1 MSPCHLTVFCHLRHP
16 WGESNSKSRD
26 GGSFDWTHARIIC
39 FETAT
44 WKHYSI
50 EFFHP
55 SFESWLHVCAYNLI
69 HAKARKISQKMH
81 VKGLL
86 PNIALFLFIIPNIT
100 SKMVEKNEF
109 IYAAAESEAT
119 SLLEAPEEQVDALQ
133 VEIVGESNETTTNN
147 TPTEHDRM
155 VGAGVASG
163 VIGMLVGGPFLGL
176 LLGFGAAYASTKTDG
191 PVGDAARAVGDVA
204 LVAKAKAQEVDAKHN
219 LVTKT
224 KVAAK
229 EAWERA
235 KQVDRKHNVLAK
247 SKEFVVFSW
256 CVNRKCCLCFVDL
269 YTNLLVF

>member
-1 MSPCHLTVFCHLRHP
+1 
-16 WGESNSKSRD
+16 
-26 GGSFDWTHARIIC
+26 
-39 FETAT
+39 
-44 WKHYSI
+44 
-50 EFFHP
+50 
-55 SFESWLHVCAYNLI
+55 
-69 HAKARKISQKMH
+69 
-81 VKGLL
+81 
-86 PNIALFLFIIPNIT
+86 
-100 SKMVEKNEF
+100 MVEKNEF

-133 VEIVGESNETTTNN
+133 IEIVGESNETTTHN

-224 KVAAK
+224 KVAAN

-256 CVNRKCCLCFVDL
+256 QKMLEINREHRVLERSVEAL
-269 YTNLLVF
+269 GRALAYLVSQLQEKMRQDHAESDSANSWTEVTEQETAMVVEENKEESK

>member
-1 MSPCHLTVFCHLRHP
+1 
-16 WGESNSKSRD
+16 
-26 GGSFDWTHARIIC
+26 
-39 FETAT
+39 
-44 WKHYSI
+44 
-50 EFFHP
+50 
-55 SFESWLHVCAYNLI
+55 
-69 HAKARKISQKMH
+69 
-81 VKGLL
+81 
-86 PNIALFLFIIPNIT
+86 
-100 SKMVEKNEF
+100 MVEKNEF

-224 KVAAK
+224 KVAAN

-256 CVNRKCCLCFVDL
+256 QKMLEINREHRVLERSVEAL
-269 YTNLLVF
+269 GRALAYLVSQLQEKMRQDHAESDSANSWTEVTEQETAMVVEENKEESK

>member
-1 MSPCHLTVFCHLRHP
+1 
-16 WGESNSKSRD
+16 
-26 GGSFDWTHARIIC
+26 
-39 FETAT
+39 
-44 WKHYSI
+44 
-50 EFFHP
+50 
-55 SFESWLHVCAYNLI
+55 
-69 HAKARKISQKMH
+69 MH

-224 KVAAK
+224 KVAAN

-256 CVNRKCCLCFVDL
+256 CVNRNVAFALWICILIFSFSECCRQKMLEINREHRVL
-269 YTNLLVF
+269 ERSVEALGRALAYLVSQLQEKMRQDHAESDSANSWTEVTEQETAMVVEENKEESK

>member
-1 MSPCHLTVFCHLRHP
+1 
-16 WGESNSKSRD
+16 
-26 GGSFDWTHARIIC
+26 
-39 FETAT
+39 
-44 WKHYSI
+44 
-50 EFFHP
+50 
-55 SFESWLHVCAYNLI
+55 
-69 HAKARKISQKMH
+69 
-81 VKGLL
+81 
-86 PNIALFLFIIPNIT
+86 
-100 SKMVEKNEF
+100 MVEKNEF

-224 KVAAK
+224 KVAAN

-256 CVNRKCCLCFVDL
+256 QKMLEINREHRVLERSIEAL
-269 YTNLLVF
+269 GRALAYLVSQLQEKMRQDHAESDSANSWTEVTEQETAMVVEENKEESK